1 MSRVQR
7 ARKYARLAAVSLL
20 VISMIQVAAGTSGC
34 NIFSKLDP
42 PGDAQDKYA
51 AAVALANAGQC
62 QSAVDQLTAIS
73 PPNDDVLS
81 ALGWAYL
88 CVGGATAVNI
98 ATSLYKFSSNNSNDF
113 TVVGALA
120 RSMVPMTTDK
130 LNAVQNA
137 ILSFNGVND
146 AKRQGLEL
154 GIAEFAAAASLLAK
168 QAGNDGGTTVDF
180 TDVAQATCSA
190 LANNCA
196 VGCARGP
203 TGMTDNDVAAF
214 TADIANAATALSI
227 TGAADL
233 QTLATNISGQIGL
246 TAPVQRCFI
255 FNKTIPQ

>member
-1 MSRVQR
+1 MSRTQR
-7 ARKYARLAAVSLL
+7 ARKYARLAALSLL
-20 VISMIQVAAGTSGC
+20 VISSLQVAAGTTGC

-51 AAVALANAGQC
+51 AAIALANAGQC

-88 CVGGATAVNI
+88 CVAGATATNI
-98 ATSLYKFSSNNSNDF
+98 ATSLYKFSSNSDDF

-120 RSMVPMTTDK
+120 RAMTPMTTDK
-130 LNAVQNA
+130 LNAVQSA
-137 ILSFNGVND
+137 LLSFNGVND

-154 GIAEFAAAASLLAK
+154 GIANFAAAASLLAK
-168 QAGNDGGTTVDF
+168 QAGNDGGTTVDL
-180 TDVAQATCSA
+180 TDIAQATCSA
-190 LANNCA
+190 VASNCTI
-196 VGCARGP
+196 GCAKGP
-203 TGMTDNDVAAF
+203 TGMSDTDVANF
-214 TADIANAATALSI
+214 TTDVANAATALSV

-233 QTLATNISGQIGL
+233 QALATNISGQIGL
-246 TAPVQRCFI
+246 TAPIQRCFI